1 MAKVRL
7 PQEGGCQCGGV
18 RYALTVRPVMVAACH
33 CTACQGH
40 SASAFGLSVFVP
52 RGGFTVNREALGY
65 VTRTADSG
73 RDIGCYFCTGCG
85 TRIYHEPAP
94 DSELVN
100 LKPGTLDDTSWL
112 RPVAHLW
119 TDSAQ
124 PWVTID
130 PDALNFPGQPDS
142 FAPIAER
149 WAAYAK
155 DLFKDGD

>member
-7 PQEGGCQCGGV
+7 PQGGGCQCGGV
-18 RYALTVRPVMVAACH
+18 RYTLTARPVMVAACH

-40 SASAFGLSVFVP
+40 SASAFGMSVFVS
-52 RGGFTVNREALGY
+52 RGGFTVNRESLGY

-73 RDIGCYFCTGCG
+73 REIGCYFCTGCG
-85 TRIYHEPAP
+85 TRIYHEPAA

-112 RPVAHLW
+112 HPVAHLW

-130 PDALNFPGQPDS
+130 PAALNFPGQPDS

-155 DLFKDGD
+155 DLFEDG

>member
-7 PQEGGCQCGGV
+7 PQGGGCQCGGV
-18 RYALTVRPVMVAACH
+18 RYTLTARPVMVAACH

-52 RGGFTVNREALGY
+52 RSGFTIGREALGY

-73 RDIGCYFCTGCG
+73 RQIGCYFCTGCG

-112 RPVAHLW
+112 HPVAHLW

-155 DLFKDGD
+155 DLFEDG